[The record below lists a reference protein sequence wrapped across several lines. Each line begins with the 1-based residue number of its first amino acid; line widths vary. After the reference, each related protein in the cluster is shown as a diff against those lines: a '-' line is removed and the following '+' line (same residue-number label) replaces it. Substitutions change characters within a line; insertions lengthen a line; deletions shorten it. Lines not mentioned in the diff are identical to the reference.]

1 MLINLTVSS
10 FLNVNTTPNTQLV
23 DEEEPLGGF
32 SVFAPFLTIIVLV
45 LGIVLLIY
53 ILKSD

>member
-10 FLNVNTTPNTQLV
+10 FLNVNTTLNTQLV